1 MSITWSIN
9 RANQPAADPFNIF
22 EHFGFGGF
30 DTGNVSEM
38 VGAGVGAG
46 AGASNITG
54 VNNTFFG
61 FSAGVI
67 NTIGSRNTF
76 IGNDCGQANTSGG
89 NNVFI
94 GVHCGFSNVVGT
106 CNVYIGNESGR
117 NSTGNA
123 NVFIGKNAGYNETG
137 NSKLYIANSRTAT
150 PLIYGDFASAKLRI
164 NGEFGVSQPY
174 NIGTVGAL
182 TGYLKMSLG
191 GTSIRVPY
199 YAP

>member
-1 MSITWSIN
+1 M
-9 RANQPAADPFNIF
+9 P
-22 EHFGFGGF
+22 
-30 DTGNVSEM
+30 TGSC
-38 VGAGVGAG
+38 
-46 AGASNITG
+46 
-54 VNNTFFG
+54 
-61 FSAGVI
+61 
-67 NTIGSRNTF
+67 NTF
-76 IGNDCGQANTSGG
+76 IGAEA
-89 NNVFI
+89 
-94 GVHCGFSNVVGT
+94 GFDA
-106 CNVYIGNESGR
+106 IGNK
-117 NSTGNA
+117 NI
-123 NVFIGKNAGYNETG
+123 FIGKTAGYSETG